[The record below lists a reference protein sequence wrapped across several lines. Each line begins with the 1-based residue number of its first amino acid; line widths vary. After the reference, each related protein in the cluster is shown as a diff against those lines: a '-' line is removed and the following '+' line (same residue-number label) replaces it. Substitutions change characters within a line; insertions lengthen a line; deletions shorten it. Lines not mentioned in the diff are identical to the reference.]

1 MLFHVLLRR
10 PATLLAPMAL
20 CAALLISVPIEAQPA
35 PASQAQVGQVE
46 KRVGVLESQMRAV
59 QRQVFPGA
67 DKRLFAPEVVP
78 APEPVVAP
86 GTPATSPLV
95 DLTQRVVALET
106 QQRSLTGQV
115 EELQFKQRQL
125 EAALQ
130 KLEAGTVARLDA
142 MEGGAGRPAAQ
153 TPPPAAVPA
162 SGAPARPQPGAGR
175 PAAPAADQQAPTAA
189 APAAVPPAASAAT
202 DPLTTQ
208 YEAAYALYELKDF
221 AGAEK
226 ALRVFAQANPAHPR
240 ASNANFWAGRALMQ
254 QGQPAEAARV
264 FYAGYQAQPKGQ
276 RAHNSLLWLAKALLE
291 TRGPKAVKAACDTLD
306 QLARSFPDR
315 MTGAFAADAAATRAQ
330 AQCG

>member
-1 MLFHVLLRR
+1 MLTPTLLLR
-10 PATLLAPMAL
+10 PAPALAL
-20 CAALLISVPIEAQPA
+20 AALLAALPLQAQTA

-78 APEPVVAP
+78 EAPPVVAP
-86 GTPATSPLV
+86 GAPATSPLV

-106 QQRSLTGQV
+106 QQRSLTGQI
-115 EELQFKQRQL
+115 EELQFRQRQL

-142 MEGGAGRPAAQ
+142 MEGAGAPAAQ
-153 TPPPAAVPA
+153 APAAAAVPA
-162 SGAPARPQPGAGR
+162 PGTPTRPQPGAAR
-175 PAAPAADQQAPTAA
+175 PAAPAPATESPSTAP
-189 APAAVPPAASAAT
+189 APAAAAAGTAAT
-202 DPLTTQ
+202 DPLVAQ
-208 YEAAYALYELKDF
+208 YEAAYALYERKDF

-226 ALRVFAQANPAHPR
+226 ALRAFAQANPTHPR
-240 ASNANFWAGRALMQ
+240 ASNANYWAGRALMQ
-254 QGQPAEAARV
+254 QGMAGEAARV
-264 FYAGYQAQPKGQ
+264 FYAGYQAAPKGQ